1 MENRKERIRLAL
13 ICMAFGTIGAV
24 AHFIALP
31 SATIVFYRAF
41 LGGAFL
47 IVNLFLQGKK
57 IDSISIK
64 NNLILLT
71 FLGLCLGFNW
81 VFQFESFKASTV
93 AIGTVCYNTMPIF
106 LIIFSA
112 IIFKEKI
119 ALKTIICIIVALI
132 GVILVSNV
140 VTTGIRSNQVVGCI
154 YGIIGAIFY
163 ATAVTLNRKL
173 KNVTAYDRLIYQ
185 FFISI
190 IMMAFYIA
198 FLQKGTFLF
207 PSDISRKDLI
217 IGIVALLLLGLFHT
231 GFCYV
236 HYFNAISVLPA
247 RDVAIFTFIDPVVA
261 LFLSYFALKEEM
273 TALQFVGAMLIIIS
287 MFANEIVG
295 KSEENT

>member
-119 ALKTIICIIVALI
+119 ALK
-132 GVILVSNV
+132 ILE
-140 VTTGIRSNQVVGCI
+140 
-154 YGIIGAIFY
+154 
-163 ATAVTLNRKL
+163 
-173 KNVTAYDRLIYQ
+173 
-185 FFISI
+185 
-190 IMMAFYIA
+190 M
-198 FLQKGTFLF
+198 LF
-207 PSDISRKDLI
+207 S
-217 IGIVALLLLGLFHT
+217 
-231 GFCYV
+231 
-236 HYFNAISVLPA
+236 LPC
-247 RDVAIFTFIDPVVA
+247 
-261 LFLSYFALKEEM
+261 LWWK
-273 TALQFVGAMLIIIS
+273 
-287 MFANEIVG
+287 
-295 KSEENT
+295 